1 MTKEEILTLLKR
13 KCEEYREMSDKAIKQ
28 NDHNSQCL
36 SSWYDG
42 KASAMMYAIS
52 VIGMLDKP
60 NNNTN
65 IC

>member
-1 MTKEEILTLLKR
+1 MTKEEILMLLKR
-13 KCEEYREMSDKAIKQ
+13 KCEEYREMSDKAIAK

-42 KASAMMYAIS
+42 KVSAMMYAIS

-60 NNNTN
+60 NNKTSV
-65 IC
+65 C

>member
-13 KCEEYREMSDKAIKQ
+13 KCEEYREMSDKAIAQ
-28 NDHNSQCL
+28 NDHNSKCL

-60 NNNTN
+60 NNKTN